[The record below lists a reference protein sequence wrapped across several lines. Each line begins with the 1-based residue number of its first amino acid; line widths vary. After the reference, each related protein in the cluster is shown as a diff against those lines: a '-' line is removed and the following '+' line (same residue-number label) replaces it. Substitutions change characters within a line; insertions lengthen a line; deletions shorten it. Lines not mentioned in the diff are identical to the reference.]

1 MSISVTSFHL
11 KSPGSDLALA
21 MSFLLCYAL
30 LRSVGFFFLTK
41 RGCYYKIQHSN
52 LVTGHFTFLLL
63 LLFIEQ

>member
-30 LRSVGFFFLTK
+30 LRSVGFFF
-41 RGCYYKIQHSN
+41 
-52 LVTGHFTFLLL
+52 
-63 LLFIEQ
+63 